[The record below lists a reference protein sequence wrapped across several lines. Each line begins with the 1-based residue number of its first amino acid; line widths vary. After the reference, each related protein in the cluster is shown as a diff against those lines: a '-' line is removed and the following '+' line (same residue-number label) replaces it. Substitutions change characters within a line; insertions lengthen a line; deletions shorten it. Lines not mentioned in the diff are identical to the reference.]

1 MDDSLTRR
9 PTSLKQ
15 ALVQLDLWKEAY
27 KGLAANAF
35 IAVLMYEQYLL
46 DNIDSKE
53 LAKVMRDLYDALPED
68 SFTEALEAL
77 KSDVEA
83 SDDSGVKKPRK
94 RRKKRRKGTEEE
106 PPSHP

>member
-1 MDDSLTRR
+1 MDDSLNRR
-9 PTSLKQ
+9 PTRLKQ

-77 KSDVEA
+77 QSDVE
-83 SDDSGVKKPRK
+83 DFDEDRPKKPRK